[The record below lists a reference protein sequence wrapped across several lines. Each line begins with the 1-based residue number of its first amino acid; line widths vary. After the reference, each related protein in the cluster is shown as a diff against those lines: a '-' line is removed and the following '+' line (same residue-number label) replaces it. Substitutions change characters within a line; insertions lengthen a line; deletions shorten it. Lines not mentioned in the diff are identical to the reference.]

1 MLQLLDFSGVR
12 KVVFVHVVYAMMH
25 AVYAL
30 CCSMWQCVAVLQC
43 VLQLCCFWGCLWG
56 GVCAYC
62 VCNDTCSVL
71 QCVAPYCSA
80 LQCVAV

>member
-1 MLQLLDFSGVR
+1 MWCMRCML
-12 KVVFVHVVYAMMH
+12 YMH
-25 AVYAL
+25 
-30 CCSMWQCVAVLQC
+30 CVAVC
-43 VLQLCCFWGCLWG
+43 GSVLPCYSVCCNCAWFWGCLWG